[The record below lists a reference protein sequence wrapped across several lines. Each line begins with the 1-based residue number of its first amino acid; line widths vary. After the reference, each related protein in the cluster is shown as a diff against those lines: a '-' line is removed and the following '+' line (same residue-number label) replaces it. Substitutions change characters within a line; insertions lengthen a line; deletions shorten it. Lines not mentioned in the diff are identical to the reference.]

1 MKRGPDRLDEVRT
14 LLDALC
20 EETITPEQMARLEAL
35 ILADPAAEAFYI
47 EFMHMQAGF
56 LREFGGASPGLGAGG
71 PGSRP
76 RPIPPAP
83 RRPPVRRP
91 RPGAGASSRRP
102 WLPWSVAAAACFASL
117 LVIGFAT
124 RRAAVGPPRPQP
136 ATAAA
141 PPRDGPAAGDRR
153 DIAPAAGLALIIKLD
168 GARWEAEDGP
178 PPPEGGILP
187 ARRLR
192 LRSGRATLAFL
203 SGVML
208 TLEGPAD
215 LDLVTIDRV
224 FCRRGRL
231 RARVPEGAEGFVV
244 ASPSSAVVDLGTEFA
259 LNVEADGRSQVM
271 VFEGEAEAALLDEEG
286 SPKQTQLVVRSEA
299 YELDPRAGR
308 IAEAVARPEGFV
320 PAPDLGAPSLV
331 PDPSYAVA
339 VMQSRPRGY
348 WRFEA
353 AADGAVP
360 NEVPGGP
367 PLRISGPVEIAAGP
381 PGGGCAV
388 FKAGAPEQFLTT
400 DGLWELA
407 RDPGHAVELWFQ
419 SEGIRYASLVGLF
432 PPKDYLPLGKHGR
445 HVHTFLVE
453 LTARD
458 RRSLFKP
465 ASVRFLHRWPLDT
478 RVGNN
483 IFSEDIYIPRRWHHL
498 VAQKDD
504 GRMELFLDGEPDH
517 AMPLEP
523 DHPTL
528 SCRLVVGR
536 RTPDPSEAHDS
547 RTFVGRLDELAIYDH
562 PLTAEE
568 VRSHF
573 RLATPEGPRE

>member
-1 MKRGPDRLDEVRT
+1 MTRGPDRLDEVRT
-14 LLDALC
+14 LLEALC
-20 EETITPEQMARLEAL
+20 EETITPEQMARLEGL

-56 LREFGGASPGLGAGG
+56 LREFGGASPGLGEAGAG
-71 PGSRP
+71 PASPAGP
-76 RPIPPAP
+76 PGPAAALGPAP
-83 RRPPVRRP
+83 PPGRRP
-91 RPGAGASSRRP
+91 SSRRP
-102 WLPWSVAAAACFASL
+102 WLPWTIAAAACLVSL
-117 LVIGFAT
+117 LVTGLAM
-124 RRAAVGPPRPQP
+124 RRPGDAPPRPQP
-136 ATAAA
+136 PTASAT
-141 PPRDGPAAGDRR
+141 PREGPAVGDRR
-153 DIAPAAGLALIIKLD
+153 GIAPAAGLALLIKLD
-168 GARWEAEDGP
+168 GARWGAEDGP
-178 PPPEGGILP
+178 PPREGDILP

-192 LRSGRATLAFL
+192 LASGRATLAFL

-215 LDLVTIDRV
+215 VDLVTIDRV
-224 FCRRGRL
+224 FFRRGRL

-244 ASPSSAVVDLGTEFA
+244 SGPGSAVVDLGTEFA
-259 LNVEADGRSQVM
+259 LNVEASGRSQVM
-271 VFEGEAEAALLDEEG
+271 VFEGSAEAALLDEEG

-331 PDPSYAVA
+331 PDPSYAAA
-339 VMQSRPRGY
+339 VLRSRPKGY
-348 WRFEA
+348 WRFES

-367 PLRISGPVEIAAGP
+367 PLRVSGPVEVAASR
-381 PGGGCAV
+381 PGRGCAV
-388 FKAGAPEQFLTT
+388 FRAGAPEQFLTT

-407 RDPGHAVELWFQ
+407 REPGHAVELWFL
-419 SEGIRYASLVGLF
+419 SEGIHYSSLVGLF
-432 PPKDYLPLGKHGR
+432 PPKDYLPPGRHGR

-465 ASVRFLHRWPLDT
+465 ASIRFLHRWPLDT

-483 IFSEDIYIPRRWHHL
+483 IFSEDLYIPRRWHHL
-498 VAQKDD
+498 VAQKND
-504 GRMELFLDGEPDH
+504 GRVELFLDGEPDH
-517 AMPLEP
+517 AMPLDP

-547 RTFVGRLDELAIYDH
+547 RSFVGRLDELAIYDH

-568 VRSHF
+568 VRTHF
-573 RLATPEGPRE
+573 RLATPEASPE